1 MNAITLTRTR
11 PAIPS
16 KLGVFI
22 ACPARYLLES
32 ELHTTHQVSLHPRTI
47 LGSVVHWLAN
57 TLQKNL
63 DGTPA
68 SFVELLESS
77 FISALRNTKR
87 AGPITEWVL
96 QHYGISGIIS
106 RQTLLEQVRYAKSI
120 TKPFVERGKYSP
132 IRLEKQEGIIPFG
145 REKILSSSKF
155 NMIGRADLIY
165 QTDSGSIRVV
175 DFKTG
180 KVLDE
185 TNQPKDHYFLQIAAY
200 GMMVKEQIPDVDIE
214 LELAGASD
222 SWLGHLDKI
231 LNDRLIHILS
241 KLNNTL
247 PLNKTFYAEAL
258 VQTGKHCVTC
268 ISRCSC
274 PVYRE
279 KLQQHLQQHQFGP
292 TFSDYDIIGR
302 LLDVEE
308 GDSLITL
315 RVQLANGYTIKVFR
329 IPSQIFPESER
340 IVGRLLS
347 MYGLNRLGRSAE
359 GSFPRNFYVIDTQ
372 DPKRSAFQFFLQW
385 K

>member
-32 ELHTTHQVSLHPRTI
+32 ELHFTHQISLHPRTI

-57 TLQKNL
+57 TLQKDL

-77 FISALRNTKR
+77 FIRALSNTNR
-87 AGPITEWVL
+87 AGSITEWVL
-96 QHYGISGIIS
+96 QRYGISGIIS
-106 RQTLLEQVRYAKSI
+106 RQMLLEQVRYAKSI
-120 TKPFVERGKYSP
+120 TKPSVERGKYSP
-132 IRLEKQEGIIPFG
+132 IKLEKQEGIIPFG
-145 REKILSSSKF
+145 REKLLTSSKF

-200 GMMVKEQIPDVDIE
+200 GMMVKELIPDVDIE

-222 SWLGHLDKI
+222 SWLGHLDTI
-231 LNDRLIHILS
+231 LNDRLIYILS

-247 PLNKTFYAEAL
+247 PLNKAFNAETL

-274 PVYRE
+274 SVYRE
-279 KLQQHLQQHQFGP
+279 KLQQHQFGP
-292 TFSDYDIIGR
+292 VFSGYDVIGR

-308 GDSLITL
+308 GDGLITL

-347 MYGLNRLGRSAE
+347 MYGLSNLGRSVL

-372 DPKRSAFQFFLQW
+372 DPKRSAFQFYLHCE
-385 K
+385 